1 MFVNNP
7 LYKRRYLMSE
17 KNTVVPEHV
26 NYLMNLLKS
35 YEFFFRKN
43 MENMDIS
50 IGEIPIL
57 LEIYANEGLNQIDLV
72 RQFHVTEANISKTTK
87 NLLVKGFITKTID
100 SENNTK
106 KILLLT
112 DEGKDACHK
121 LLDIFEQWKDAIKG
135 DLPSDELLDFADT
148 LKKLYDNSV
157 DCM

>member
-1 MFVNNP
+1 MND
-7 LYKRRYLMSE
+7 KDTMI
-17 KNTVVPEHV
+17 PEHM

-43 MENMDIS
+43 MENMDIN

-87 NLLVKGFITKTID
+87 NLLLKGLITKTID
-100 SENNTK
+100 AENNTK

-112 DEGKDACHK
+112 EDGKEVCLK
-121 LLDIFEQWKDAIKG
+121 LLDIFENWKDAIKG
-135 DLPSDELLDFADT
+135 DLPSEELYAFAET
-148 LKKLYDNSV
+148 LKKLSVNSV
-157 DCM
+157 NAMY

>member
-1 MFVNNP
+1 
-7 LYKRRYLMSE
+7 MSE
-17 KNTVVPEHV
+17 RDTMVPEHV

-35 YEFFFRKN
+35 YELFFRNN
-43 MENMDIS
+43 MSDLDIN

-100 SENNTK
+100 VDNNTK

-112 DEGKDACHK
+112 EDGKEACHK
-121 LLDIFEQWKDAIKG
+121 LLEIFEQWKKALRG
-135 DLPSDELLDFADT
+135 DLPSDELLAFAKT
-148 LKKLYDNSV
+148 LKKLSDNST
-157 DCM
+157 DLM

>member
-1 MFVNNP
+1 MG
-7 LYKRRYLMSE
+7 K
-17 KNTVVPEHV
+17 KDTKIPEHV

-35 YEFFFRKN
+35 YELYFRKN
-43 MENMDIS
+43 MDDLDIN

-87 NLLVKGFITKTID
+87 NLLVKGLITKTSD
-100 SENNTK
+100 VDNNTK

-112 DEGKDACHK
+112 EEGKEACNI
-121 LLDIFEQWKDAIKG
+121 LLEIFEQWKDAIKG
-135 DLPSDELLDFADT
+135 DLPNDEVIAFADT

-157 DCM
+157 NCM